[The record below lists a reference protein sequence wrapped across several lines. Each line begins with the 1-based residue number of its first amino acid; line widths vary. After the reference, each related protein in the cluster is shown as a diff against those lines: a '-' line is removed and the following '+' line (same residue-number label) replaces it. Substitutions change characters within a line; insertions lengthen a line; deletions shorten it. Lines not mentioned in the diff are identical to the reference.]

1 MSKFRVGIDVGG
13 TFTHAVAIN
22 NDTLQVSAHCVAPTT
37 HTHAQGVAAGIIE
50 AFRGL
55 CALLPKDA
63 EIVFLA
69 HSTTQATNALLEGDV
84 AKVGIITLANGLEAV
99 KVKSDTHVGDIELAP
114 GKFLHTISAVLD
126 PQANNFEAELEAKI
140 KEFKSE
146 QVGAIV
152 AAEGF
157 SVDDP
162 QGELKIISAACQ
174 AGVPACATHEM
185 SGLYGLSA
193 RTQTAVFNAS
203 ILPKMIATAL
213 MTKGALESQQVKAPL
228 MVMRSDGGVMGIDE
242 VQRRPVLTLLSGPA
256 AGIAACLMFLKASD
270 ALFLEV
276 GGTSTDICMIK
287 DGHAAVKSASVGGR
301 DTYLRTLD
309 SRTLGVA
316 GGSMVGWFNG
326 LQIGPRSAHLAGY
339 AYCAFA
345 PESETESL
353 KASDLKIKE
362 VSPLAGDHP
371 YFVVQTPSGQ
381 EYALTSTCAANIL
394 GLIPEGGYS
403 SGNAKFAAVAFAS
416 LGQYLQTK
424 GERPQIAAWQK
435 WDAAQQTSAK
445 ANLSAWG
452 WEDQAQAESAQA
464 WAWAALHKA
473 SEIIIP
479 TLKKLISD
487 YKMED
492 RRLKLIGGGGGCAAI
507 VPFVASEL
515 GLPFELAQ
523 QAEVISAIGAAL
535 AMVRECVER
544 SIVDPTP
551 ADLQNLRRQAEQAVI
566 KMGAEADSVEV
577 TVEVDAQKNLVRAI
591 AQGAIAFSNKSSRSG
606 QEVSEAERLEV
617 LKTSGQPGSTYTLLG
632 HTNFYYVYKSEL
644 ERRIFFGLFKKKETT
659 IWVTDIFG
667 SARLQR
673 PGATVEIGT
682 VGNLR
687 SFLEKILRDYT
698 SYGDAGAL
706 LPSLHLVSG
715 HKMCDLSTLVKA
727 EQMLDLAAS
736 ELGNLPEDEKVL
748 AIIEKNN

>member
-13 TFTHAVAIN
+13 TFTHAVAVD
-22 NDTLQVSAHCVAPTT
+22 NDTLQVKAHCVAPTT
-37 HTHAQGVAAGIIE
+37 HKHEQGVAAGIIE
-50 AFRGL
+50 SFRGL
-55 CALLPKDA
+55 CARLPKDA

-84 AKVGIITLANGLEAV
+84 SEVGIVALGGGLEGV
-99 KVKSDTHVGDIELAP
+99 KVKSDTNIGNIELAP
-114 GKFLHTISAVLD
+114 GKFLRTRTTVLNPKD
-126 PQANNFEAELEAKI
+126 PDFAGQLVGQLSS
-140 KEFKSE
+140 FKNSG
-146 QVGAIV
+146 VGALV

-162 QGELKIISAACQ
+162 QGELKVLEAC
-174 AGVPACATHEM
+174 AESELPACATHQM

-193 RTQTAVFNAS
+193 RTQTAVFNAC
-203 ILPKMIATAL
+203 ILPKMISTAL

-287 DGHAAVKSASVGGR
+287 DGRAALKSASIGGR

-316 GGSMVGWFNG
+316 GGSMIGWRHG

-339 AYCAFA
+339 AYCSFA
-345 PESETESL
+345 PVEETESWQ
-353 KASDLKIKE
+353 AADLKIKE
-362 VSPLAGDHP
+362 VSPLVGDPH
-371 YFVVQTPSGQ
+371 YFTVQTPNGK
-381 EYALTSTCAANIL
+381 EYALTSTCAANLL

-403 SGNAKFAAVAFAS
+403 SGNVKFVAAAFGALAS
-416 LGQYLQTK
+416 YLEAK
-424 GERPQIAAWQK
+424 GERP
-435 WDAAQQTSAK
+435 SAEGADK
-445 ANLSAWG
+445 AR
-452 WEDQAQAESAQA
+452 A
-464 WAWAALHKA
+464 WAEVALNKAADT
-473 SEIIIP
+473 IIP

-492 RRLKLIGGGGGCAAI
+492 RRIKLIGGGGGCAAI
-507 VPFVASEL
+507 VPFTAQRL

-535 AMVRECVER
+535 AMVRECIER
-544 SIVDPTP
+544 TIVDPTP
-551 ADLQNLRRQAEQAVI
+551 DDLQKLRHQAEQAVI

-577 TVEVDAQKNLVRAI
+577 TVEIDAQKNLVRAV
-591 AQGAIAFSNKSSRSG
+591 AQGAIAFSNKSALRAE
-606 QEVSEAERLEV
+606 QVSETERLAV
-617 LKTSGQPGSTYTLLG
+617 LQTSGAPGS
-632 HTNFYYVYKSEL
+632 VYQLVGSTGFSYIYRSEL
-644 ERRIFFGLFKKKETT
+644 ERRVFFGLFKKKENI
-659 IWVTDIFG
+659 IWVTDAFG

-673 PGATVEIGT
+673 PGALVKEGQ
-682 VGNLR
+682 VGQLR
-687 SFLEKILRDYT
+687 SFLDGIVKEYT

-706 LPSLHLVSG
+706 LPSVHLVSG
-715 HKMCDLSTLVKA
+715 HKLCDLSTLIKA
-727 EQMLDLAAS
+727 EQMIELALS
-736 ELGNLPEDEKVL
+736 ELGSLPPEEKVF
-748 AIIEKNN
+748 AVIEPSV

>member
-13 TFTHAVAIN
+13 TFTHAVAID
-22 NDTLQVSAHCVAPTT
+22 NDTLQVKAHCVYPTT

-55 CALLPKDA
+55 CALLPKEA

-84 AKVGIITLANGLEAV
+84 AKVGIIALANGLEAL

-114 GKFLHTISAVLD
+114 GKFLRTVSALLD
-126 PQANNFEAELEAKI
+126 RQADNFEAHLVAQLA
-140 KEFKSE
+140 EFKSAGIE
-146 QVGAIV
+146 AVV

-162 QGELKIISAACQ
+162 QGELKIVHSASE
-174 AGVPACATHEM
+174 AGLPVCATHEM

-228 MVMRSDGGVMGIDE
+228 MVMRSDGGVMAIDE

-287 DGHAAVKSASVGGR
+287 DGQAAVKSATVGGR

-316 GGSMVGWFNG
+316 GGSMIGWLNG

-339 AYCAFA
+339 TYCAFA
-345 PESETESL
+345 SPSETDPL
-353 KASDLKIKE
+353 KAADLKIKE
-362 VSPLAGDHP
+362 VSPFEGDHP
-371 YFVVQTPSGQ
+371 YFVLQTPAGQ
-381 EYALTSTCAANIL
+381 EYALTSTCAANLL
-394 GLIPEGGYS
+394 GLIPEGAYS
-403 SGNAKFAAVAFAS
+403 SGNVKFIAAAFAA
-416 LGQYLQTK
+416 LGEYLQAK
-424 GERPQIAAWQK
+424 GKCPPTAAWQK
-435 WDAAQQTSAK
+435 WAAAQKTA
-445 ANLSAWG
+445 ANSQVKDLVWDNQS
-452 WEDQAQAESAQA
+452 QADIAQA
-464 WAWAALHKA
+464 WAWAALYKA

-487 YKMED
+487 YKMEE
-492 RRLKLIGGGGGCAAI
+492 RHLKLIGGGGGCAAV
-507 VPFVASEL
+507 VPFVAGQL
-515 GLPFELAQ
+515 GLPFELAEC
-523 QAEVISAIGAAL
+523 AEVISAIGAAL
-535 AMVRECVER
+535 AMVRESIER

-551 ADLQNLRRQAEQAVI
+551 ADLQKLRRQAEQAVI

-577 TVEVDAQKNLVRAI
+577 TVEVDAQKNLVRAT
-591 AQGAIAFSNKSSRSG
+591 AQGAIAFSNKSSLG
-606 QEVSEAERLEV
+606 AQEVSEAERLAT
-617 LKTSGQPGSTYTLLG
+617 LKSSGQPDSVYTLLG
-632 HTNFYYVYKSEL
+632 HSDFYYVYKSER
-644 ERRIFFGLFKKKETT
+644 ERRFFWGLFKKKEST

-673 PGATVEIGT
+673 PGAAVEIGT
-682 VGNLR
+682 VGTLR
-687 SFLEKILRDYT
+687 PFLENILRDYT

-706 LPSLHLVSG
+706 LPSLHLVAG
-715 HKMCDLSTLVKA
+715 HKICDLSTLVKA
-727 EQMLDLAAS
+727 EQMLELSQS
-736 ELGNLPEDEKVL
+736 ELASLPGEETLL
-748 AIIEKNN
+748 AIVEKNN

>member
-55 CALLPKDA
+55 CALLPEDA

-84 AKVGIITLANGLEAV
+84 AKVGIIALASGLEAV
-99 KVKSDTHVGDIELAP
+99 KVKSDTNVGDIELAP
-114 GKFLHTISAVLD
+114 GKFLRTISAVLD
-126 PQANNFEAELEAKI
+126 PQADNFESNLAAKLE
-140 KEFKSE
+140 EFKRE
-146 QVGAIV
+146 QVGAVV

-162 QGELKIISAACQ
+162 QGELKIVRAACA
-174 AGVPACATHEM
+174 AGLPVCATHEM

-203 ILPKMIATAL
+203 ILPKMISTAL
-213 MTKGALESQQVKAPL
+213 MTKEALESQQVRAPL
-228 MVMRSDGGVMGIDE
+228 MVMRSDGGVMAIDE

-287 DGHAAVKSASVGGR
+287 DGRAAVKSAAVGGR

-316 GGSMVGWFNG
+316 GGSMLGWFDD

-353 KASDLKIKE
+353 KAADLKIKE
-362 VSPLAGDHP
+362 VSPFAGDHP
-371 YFVVQTPSGQ
+371 YLVVQTPSGQ
-381 EYALTSTCAANIL
+381 EYAFTSTCAANIL

-403 SGNAKFAAVAFAS
+403 SGNAKFAAAAFAA
-416 LGQYLQTK
+416 LGKYLQAK
-424 GERPQIAAWQK
+424 GERPPTAAWQK
-435 WDAAQQTSAK
+435 WVAAQKTTALAS
-445 ANLSAWG
+445 LSASIWD
-452 WEDQAQAESAQA
+452 DQAQAENAQA

-479 TLKKLISD
+479 TLRKLISD

-515 GLPFELAQ
+515 GLPFELAER
-523 QAEVISAIGAAL
+523 AEVISAIGAAL
-535 AMVRECVER
+535 AMVRECIER

-566 KMGAEADSVEV
+566 KMGAEADSVDV

-591 AQGAIAFSNKSSRSG
+591 AQGAIAFSNKSSLG
-606 QEVSEAERLEV
+606 GKEVSEAERLEV
-617 LKTSGQPGSTYTLLG
+617 LKTSGQPGSIYTLLG
-632 HTNFYYVYKSEL
+632 HTDFYYIYRSEL

-659 IWVTDIFG
+659 IWVTDLFG

-673 PGATVEIGT
+673 PGAALEKGT
-682 VGNLR
+682 VGQLR
-687 SFLEKILRDYT
+687 VFLEKILRDYT

-706 LPSLHLVSG
+706 LPSLHLIVG

-727 EQMLDLAAS
+727 EQMLELATS
-736 ELGNLPEDEKVL
+736 ELSSLPESEKVF
-748 AIIEKNN
+748 AIVEKNS